1 MSYRRN
7 KNLQDILVHTALNK
21 EIRTTPIFLTLSTFI
36 THVPVS
42 PSRRPSHYSPAT
54 SSTPYSAD
62 YAGAS
67 MWEKQEPPSNRDYT
81 STYTTFKKEQT
92 IKDYIATSSPITLLT
107 FYCQVLRPTPVGP
120 WARGELQREGG
131 FIGCPPQP
139 LMASMT
145 THLATPF
152 VPVLT
157 ITSPASFL

>member
-1 MSYRRN
+1 
-7 KNLQDILVHTALNK
+7 
-21 EIRTTPIFLTLSTFI
+21 
-36 THVPVS
+36 
-42 PSRRPSHYSPAT
+42 
-54 SSTPYSAD
+54 
-62 YAGAS
+62 
-67 MWEKQEPPSNRDYT
+67 MWEKQEPPLNRGYT

-157 ITSPASFL
+157 ITSPTSFLTFLFPYHNLFPPPLLTLTTLPYFIPFIYFIPFMYFISLILW